1 MSRHGLTLLI
11 AALDKKEFFCN
22 LWKRLQFVVRQRRF
36 SSLPLIL
43 NVKSNSDFVKKT
55 LPAVFQVTARSRNK
69 ESNLALRRCP
79 HAASTLLSRPI
90 PPTRLRADFL
100 LQLSLSDSASLNAD
114 NLLLTA
120 KAEQLLGTCQNGSSS
135 LSCFRQTR
143 LRADFLFQLSL
154 SDSQRQHISS
164 TIIAQH
170 YGSL

>member
-43 NVKSNSDFVKKT
+43 NVKSNLDFVNKT

-79 HAASTLLSRPI
+79 QLLPRCFLVQLLLSGS
-90 PPTRLRADFL
+90 LR
-100 LQLSLSDSASLNAD
+100 QNPD
-114 NLLLTA
+114 NLPLTIN
-120 KAEQLLGTCQNGSSS
+120 AEQLLVMCQNGSSS
-135 LSCFRQTR
+135 L
-143 LRADFLFQLSL
+143 LFP
-154 SDSQRQHISS
+154 SDSASR
-164 TIIAQH
+164 
-170 YGSL
+170 